1 MLKQSFFQTLALI
14 RSDMQFRC
22 DYEHKNFTTLR
33 ALGFLLNHAVM
44 SQVLYRWQVF
54 FYTHHLSWV
63 AAFLQSLSSVIFTV
77 NIDSRTHIAP
87 GFMLLHASYIH
98 IGKHVTIGK
107 NCILAHQ
114 NSIGPAY
121 IFETDESASDQGPV
135 IGERVFFGVGSVVFG
150 NLTIG
155 DDTKIAANSA
165 VDKSFPEKSM
175 LVGVPAKNRAML

>member
-1 MLKQSFFQTLALI
+1 MLRQTFIETLALI

-22 DYEHKNFTTLR
+22 DYEHKELNALR

-44 SQVLYRWQVF
+44 SQVLYRLQIF
-54 FYTHHLSWV
+54 FYTHQLSWV

-87 GFMLLHASYIH
+87 GFLLLHASYIH
-98 IGKHVTIGK
+98 IGKNVTIGK
-107 NCILAHQ
+107 HCILAHQ

-121 IFETDESASDQGPV
+121 IFESDEAVSDQGPV
-135 IGERVFFGVGSVVFG
+135 IGARVFFGVGSVVFG

-165 VDKSFPEKSM
+165 VDKSFPEKSI
-175 LVGVPAKNRAML
+175 LVGVPARNRAML